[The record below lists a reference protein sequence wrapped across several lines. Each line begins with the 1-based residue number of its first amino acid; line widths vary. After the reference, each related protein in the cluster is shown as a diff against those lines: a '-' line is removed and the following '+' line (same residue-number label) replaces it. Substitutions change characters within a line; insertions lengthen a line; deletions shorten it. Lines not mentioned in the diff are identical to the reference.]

1 MRSRVSKRTLL
12 YVHVI
17 SVCTPD
23 PTITFGVLEGD
34 RFYSGSAFV
43 NCDDGYEGDGAAI
56 CLPSGTW
63 DLANLPACTAK
74 GLSKSYGREIE
85 SVVRTSLLLLVFNID
100 TYQTA

>member
-23 PTITFGVLEGD
+23 PTIKFGVLEGD

-85 SVVRTSLLLLVFNID
+85 SVVRTSLFV
-100 TYQTA
+100 ACV